1 MFVIWACV
9 FPPVPVLTARFSAN
23 SKLNFPAGINNVSL
37 ILSFLSPAL
46 KSYLAAFS
54 FHSILCFSFRRR
66 SEPLSKQARV
76 LSIPAQWVFV
86 CMCVCVWLFFCLGFV
101 FLLFADSLPL
111 LSAPNSRL
119 TCTARLWSS
128 SSAGWGSWACP
139 PSPPPS
145 RSPRRSRTGRWSCGD
160 ARRTACLSRG
170 RRAERSCTPQARAPG
185 SAAGLCGISGG
196 CSCCRRRSLAWC
208 RPPRTPSA
216 GSHISRTGRSPEPPS
231 DTGSGR
237 PQPRRKLGGS
247 GEPILKVLLHFYPLL
262 FSPVLRMLS
271 LHHRLPNNNV
281 SMLCIHYIHCR
292 TDNKATLNLEFKSS
306 GSWDGRGGRHVGR
319 RTYLPWWRPC
329 ATSQCSSPESTWA
342 LRTGTLRTRRKL
354 KSQERFQHTAGIPVF
369 PLWTSSH
376 VVCAFHSSN
385 FSSKYLPSASPII
398 HTYSTFVRDAD
409 QQKTLLMFPWTE
421 TLSCAPS
428 WITTVTHACRAGTRL
443 TKCHLHSTFG

>member
-1 MFVIWACV
+1 MREVTHTFMFVMRACV
-9 FPPVPVLTARFSAN
+9 FQPVPVLTARFSAN
-23 SKLNFPAGINNVSL
+23 SKLNFPPGINNISL

-66 SEPLSKQARV
+66 YELLSKQTRFYQFLHNGFF
-76 LSIPAQWVFV
+76 LSV
-86 CMCVCVWLFFCLGFV
+86 FFCLGFV

-119 TCTARLWSS
+119 TCTAHLWSS

-170 RRAERSCTPQARAPG
+170 RRAARSCTPQARAPG

-208 RPPRTPSA
+208 RPPHTPSA

-237 PQPRRKLGGS
+237 PQPRRKLGG
-247 GEPILKVLLHFYPLL
+247 K
-262 FSPVLRMLS
+262 R
-271 LHHRLPNNNV
+271 RAN
-281 SMLCIHYIHCR
+281 
-292 TDNKATLNLEFKSS
+292 FK
-306 GSWDGRGGRHVGR
+306 
-319 RTYLPWWRPC
+319 
-329 ATSQCSSPESTWA
+329 
-342 LRTGTLRTRRKL
+342 GT
-354 KSQERFQHTAGIPVF
+354 
-369 PLWTSSH
+369 
-376 VVCAFHSSN
+376 
-385 FSSKYLPSASPII
+385 
-398 HTYSTFVRDAD
+398 STF
-409 QQKTLLMFPWTE
+409 LSYFF
-421 TLSCAPS
+421 LSCSP
-428 WITTVTHACRAGTRL
+428 HALL
-443 TKCHLHSTFG
+443 TP